1 MPNRME
7 VTESVQPFKIQ
18 PFQTMYLNVNANH
31 TNICIYIQTD
41 ATFWSETNKLTSQNI
56 TEFTQF
62 IANTNCSV
70 QLFSRQK

>member
-1 MPNRME
+1 ME

-18 PFQTMYLNVNANH
+18 LFLSIYLNVNANH
-31 TNICIYIQTD
+31 TNICICIQPD
-41 ATFWSETNKLTSQNI
+41 AKFWSETNQLTSQNI

-62 IANTNCSV
+62 IANTYCSV